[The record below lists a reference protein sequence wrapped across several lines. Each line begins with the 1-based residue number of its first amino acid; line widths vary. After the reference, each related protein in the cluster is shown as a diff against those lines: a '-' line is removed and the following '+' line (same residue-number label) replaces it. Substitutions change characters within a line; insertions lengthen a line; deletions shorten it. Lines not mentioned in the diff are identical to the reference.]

1 MAAPSVASG
10 EGLCSIGGASE
21 VREGSVEQQG
31 RCAARAGRAGGG
43 GEGRVS
49 DCRGWLS
56 SRTTPQAVPRGRREP
71 YI

>member
-43 GEGRVS
+43 GGAS
-49 DCRGWLS
+49 
-56 SRTTPQAVPRGRREP
+56 Q
-71 YI
+71 